1 MVSIHSIQ
9 ESLTDIAAKL
19 ERVECEVARHTKLLD
34 GGVAKLTER
43 LSAL

>member
-1 MVSIHSIQ
+1 MVSSHSIQ
-9 ESLTDIAAKL
+9 ESLTAIAAKL
-19 ERVECEVARHTKLLD
+19 ERVECEVATLNKLLD